1 MFKEKLN
8 QSGSQRLNKMA
19 QFKPT
24 AESAR
29 ERAYLSWINSKISAV
44 CPGMLLRSLDD
55 ESMRNGTALAELID
69 AASASRIQIKTPC
82 TTETEKITNI
92 KMILHRLRE
101 LNVPISTIK
110 PEDIVQGNKNSVMR
124 LLLAIS
130 ASFMPSHIHD
140 IKHEIRDRHA
150 VFGGQKVW
158 HHVTTVGSEATLSQ
172 HRYFPT
178 TYRIQPITIHR
189 LVPAVRPPLLHVT
202 AAPVQ
207 PQFQQRYSKNISSSS
222 LAQKISSHI
231 YNREHRERS
240 LQKSQLE
247 KQTRLRSCES
257 LVLRE
262 EPENPIRPSKSLNAL
277 HGKTFVSKLVIP
289 QLRNVRSFSL
299 MTRGSNSVQSKAS
312 ATAENRP
319 SYDGYVNHAFSDLPL
334 EGVANQPPVQVA
346 SPAAQIAKF
355 RLDLA
360 NVKSDLIQLQEVLS
374 ASNATESGITQTVS
388 DYTLSSTLAEENM
401 KNGFSQSSGNNSAN
415 DKKLSKST
423 TNEIESLY
431 RLLKVRTEAMDA
443 CLVDNAELRQAVGE
457 LTNSLKQLQME
468 NESLR
473 QRLSGNMG
481 PQANNSA
488 NGPRNWSFSS
498 ESIPNTPCSPP
509 DTTQQTNFRLV
520 NGQPYSTLS

>member
-1 MFKEKLN
+1 MSLFLTSCFTGNFGKKSSAPIEEYYEFSPAGKVLHRSGNSEQIGADSLYAKSDRYAERLERQRGFKWHRLDDGSMGY
-8 QSGSQRLNKMA
+8 QSMWNR
-19 QFKPT
+19 
-24 AESAR
+24 
-29 ERAYLSWINSKISAV
+29 ISR
-44 CPGMLLRSLDD
+44 LLR
-55 ESMRNGTALAELID
+55 
-69 AASASRIQIKTPC
+69 
-82 TTETEKITNI
+82 
-92 KMILHRLRE
+92 
-101 LNVPISTIK
+101 
-110 PEDIVQGNKNSVMR
+110 
-124 LLLAIS
+124 
-130 ASFMPSHIHD
+130 
-140 IKHEIRDRHA
+140 
-150 VFGGQKVW
+150 
-158 HHVTTVGSEATLSQ
+158 
-172 HRYFPT
+172 
-178 TYRIQPITIHR
+178 
-189 LVPAVRPPLLHVT
+189 
-202 AAPVQ
+202 
-207 PQFQQRYSKNISSSS
+207 
-222 LAQKISSHI
+222 
-231 YNREHRERS
+231 
-240 LQKSQLE
+240 LE
-247 KQTRLRSCES
+247 KVDT
-257 LVLRE
+257 
-262 EPENPIRPSKSLNAL
+262 I
-277 HGKTFVSKLVIP
+277 
-289 QLRNVRSFSL
+289 
-299 MTRGSNSVQSKAS
+299 SNSVQSKAS